1 MKIESNLLNISMS
14 QSDRIQE
21 PLKPDNSSASRK
33 PSLPAAA
40 DGVDLGSQAGFAA
53 MAQSAGLAQRTSTVQ
68 YLRGLVQSGQY
79 QVDSA
84 ALSQSIVTA
93 AQYGD

>member
-1 MKIESNLLNISMS
+1 MKIESNLLNISMP
-14 QSDRIQE
+14 QSDRVQE
-21 PLKPDNSSASRK
+21 PLKPDSNSTSRK
-33 PSLPAAA
+33 PSLTAAG
-40 DGVDLGSQAGFAA
+40 DGVELGGQEGFIATA
-53 MAQSAGLAQRTSTVQ
+53 RSAGLAERTGMVQ

-93 AQYGD
+93 SQFGD

>member
-14 QSDRIQE
+14 QSDRVQE
-21 PLKPDNSSASRK
+21 PSKPDSSSSSRK
-33 PSLPAAA
+33 PSLTAAG
-40 DGVDLGSQAGFAA
+40 DGVELGSQAGFVATA
-53 MAQSAGLAQRTSTVQ
+53 RSAGLAERASVVQ

-84 ALSQSIVTA
+84 ALSESIVTA
-93 AQYGD
+93 SQYGD

>member
-14 QSDRIQE
+14 QSDRVQE
-21 PLKPDNSSASRK
+21 PLKPDNNSSTRKASVTTAGDGVELGRQEGFV
-33 PSLPAAA
+33 AAA
-40 DGVDLGSQAGFAA
+40 R
-53 MAQSAGLAQRTSTVQ
+53 SAGVAERSGMVQ

-84 ALSQSIVTA
+84 ALSESIVTA
-93 AQYGD
+93 LQYGD

>member
-14 QSDRIQE
+14 QSDRVQE
-21 PLKPDNSSASRK
+21 PLKPDNSSSPRK
-33 PSLPAAA
+33 PSLTAAG

-53 MAQSAGLAQRTSTVQ
+53 AAQSAGLAQRANTVQ

-84 ALSQSIVTA
+84 AWSESIVTA

>member
-21 PLKPDNSSASRK
+21 PLKPDTGAASRK
-33 PSLPAAA
+33 PSLAAA
-40 DGVDLGSQAGFAA
+40 TDGVDMGSQAGFAA
-53 MAQSAGLAQRTSTVQ
+53 AAQSAGQAERMSVVQ

-79 QVDSA
+79 HVDSA
-84 ALSQSIVTA
+84 ALSDSMVTA

>member
-14 QSDRIQE
+14 QSNRVQE
-21 PLKPDNSSASRK
+21 PLKPDTNSSSRK
-33 PSLPAAA
+33 PSLTAAGDGVELGRQDAFVAAA
-40 DGVDLGSQAGFAA
+40 R
-53 MAQSAGLAQRTSTVQ
+53 SAGLPERTSMVQ

-84 ALSQSIVTA
+84 ALSESIVTA
-93 AQYGD
+93 SQYGD

>member
-14 QSDRIQE
+14 QSDRVQE

-33 PSLPAAA
+33 PSAHGGGGRCGSGKSGRVRRDRSERRPGGA
-40 DGVDLGSQAGFAA
+40 DERRPV
-53 MAQSAGLAQRTSTVQ
+53 LA
-68 YLRGLVQSGQY
+68 GLVQSGQY
-79 QVDSA
+79 QVDTA
-84 ALSQSIVTA
+84 ALSESIVTA